1 MKFRIEPR
9 AKGKGRRQK
18 CSVLSAQCLVQTA
31 ACHRFGLRTEHSA
44 LSPVIGSLLLT
55 PGVLLAQ
62 LPMQQ
67 GGPPP
72 LPYPDI
78 LPPVP
83 VELSWPLWLVLL
95 ACAAALGVVLLFL
108 WLFMGKKAPQGLP
121 VKRPLK
127 EALHAMKAL
136 RAKAE
141 LLPPS
146 QIGHEVSEVLR
157 RYYLERYGIP
167 APFKTTE
174 ELFPAGSAEQEPPR
188 RRMWRERFESLA
200 ALYDSLSYAPMPAT
214 KDEALALV
222 ETAIMKLEE
231 ERLHEN
237 PLAD

>member
-1 MKFRIEPR
+1 MMK
-9 AKGKGRRQK
+9 K
-18 CSVLSAQCLVQTA
+18 CSVLSAQCSVQTA
-31 ACHRFGLRTEHSA
+31 PCNQSGLRTEHFA
-44 LSPVIGSLLLT
+44 LSTFVF
-55 PGVLLAQ
+55 LAQ
-62 LPMQQ
+62 MPQQ
-67 GGPPP
+67 GPPP
-72 LPYPDI
+72 LPHPDI

-95 ACAAALGVVLLFL
+95 IGAAAFGVL
-108 WLFMGKKAPQGLP
+108 WLVVWLWTAKKPAQGVPL
-121 VKRPLK
+121 KRPLK
-127 EALHAMKAL
+127 EALKSLKMLRDKASSM
-136 RAKAE
+136 A
-141 LLPPS
+141 PS
-146 QIGHEVSEVLR
+146 EVGHTVSEVLR

-174 ELFPAGSAEQEPPR
+174 ELFPACSAEQEPPR

-214 KDEALALV
+214 KEEALALV